1 MFLVKSRS
9 IGSRILYA
17 ANVLILFIFA
27 LSCIYPFWYT
37 FSLSISRKSAAN
49 AGLVTFYPIGFTL
62 SSYKEIISDIKFFN
76 SFWISIQ
83 RTVLGTS
90 LSLLVAIMMAYPL
103 SKTKKEFKARNIFM
117 WILIFCMLFNGGL
130 IPWYITV
137 KSYKLL
143 DTIWALVL
151 GGSVPV
157 FNVILLMN
165 FFRNFPDDI
174 EEAAIIDGSGPW
186 RTLFTVIVPCSLPA
200 IATVT
205 LFNGVYHWNEFFN
218 GLVLMSNETKYP
230 LQTYIQQL
238 VVNIPTD
245 TELTPDQ
252 YKRLSEL
259 SNKSLDAA
267 KVFISIIPMLVVYP
281 FLQKYFVS
289 GIMLGA
295 VKE

>member
-1 MFLVKSRS
+1 MVKSRS

-186 RTLFTVIVPCSLPA
+186 RTLFTVIVPCSFPA

-205 LFNGVYHWNEFFN
+205 LFSGVYHWNEFFN